1 MCLSTAYRNNKEEN
15 KILMT
20 NVSNIEIQ
28 GEDIILTD
36 LMEKKLVIKGT
47 LEKVDMMDNFI
58 IIKVK

>member
-1 MCLSTAYRNNKEEN
+1 MCLSTAYRNNKEED
-15 KILMT
+15 KILMN

-36 LMEKKLVIKGT
+36 LMEEKLVIKGT

>member
-1 MCLSTAYRNNKEEN
+1 MCLSTAYRNNKEED